1 MDSPAQS
8 DPEPSER
15 ELLAMAFADGELSGA
30 RLAEFQRRLL
40 AEPEL
45 AREVSELV
53 KLDLLARQQAPPEP
67 IDAEWAR
74 LAAEPR
80 QRLLN
85 RFGTL
90 LFFGGATLF
99 SLGYLLAA
107 FTGRALLIR
116 PGLFCLSL
124 GFLLLLW
131 AGIRQRLRELPYDP
145 YVHVKR

>member
-1 MDSPAQS
+1 
-8 DPEPSER
+8 
-15 ELLAMAFADGELSGA
+15 MAYADGELSGA
-30 RLAEFQRRLL
+30 RLAEFERRLM

-45 AREVSELV
+45 AREVSELI
-53 KLDLLARQQAPPEP
+53 KLDLLARRQAPPEP

-80 QRLLN
+80 QRWLKRL
-85 RFGTL
+85 GTL
-90 LFFGGATLF
+90 LFFGGATLGA
-99 SLGYLLAA
+99 SGYLLAA

-131 AGIRQRLRELPYDP
+131 AAVRQRLRELPYDP